1 MKKNKIIIAAVAAVA
16 VLAIIVFLA
25 SGQVVTAAGA
35 QNVSVGSM
43 APNYQFIAANGS
55 TVSLSAYRGHLT
67 VLWFVTTWCPGCVQG
82 NEVLNQSY
90 QFFKQ
95 RGVKVVEIEL
105 YKDLGYNGPLI
116 SDFVMSYAPAAYAS
130 GTVVPAVSGYNMTA
144 AYDPK
149 GYLDI
154 YYVIS
159 SNGRV
164 LYTGSPLASTLGQL
178 ENAINVST

>member
-1 MKKNKIIIAAVAAVA
+1 MKNNKIIIAAIVAVA
-16 VLAIIVFLA
+16 IVAILVFLT
-25 SGQVVTAAGA
+25 SGRAGTATGV
-35 QNVSVGSM
+35 QNVTVGSL
-43 APNYQFIAANGS
+43 APNYHFIAANGS
-55 TVSLSAYRGHLT
+55 TVSLSAYRGHTT

-82 NEVLNQSY
+82 DEVLNQSY
-90 QFFKQ
+90 QFFRQ
-95 RGVKVVEIEL
+95 RGIKVIEVEL

-116 SDFVMSYAPAAYAS
+116 SNFVMSYAPAAYSS
-130 GTVVPAVSGYNMTA
+130 GTVIPAISGYNMTA

-164 LYTGSPLASTLGQL
+164 LYSGSPLASTLGQL